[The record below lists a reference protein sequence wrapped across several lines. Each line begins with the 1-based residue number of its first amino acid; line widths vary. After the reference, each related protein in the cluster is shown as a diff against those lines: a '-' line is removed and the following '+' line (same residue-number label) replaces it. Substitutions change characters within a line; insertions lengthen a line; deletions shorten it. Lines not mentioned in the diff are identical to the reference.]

1 MRPAAI
7 AILKRMS
14 ASVRAMACAV
24 LFSAAAWTFCSA
36 QTPANGKQLPK
47 STTTVRLAGPAA
59 PDPKPAAP
67 SSVDTGPM
75 EKLVYSVEWRLIRA
89 GTVTIETH
97 PSEVRMRLESAGLVA
112 SLFKVD
118 DLYEA
123 HYDAAD
129 RDQSPFCATSMR
141 LESMEGKRHHEAQV
155 TYDRSANR
163 AHYIEHDLATNETL
177 REATVDLPP
186 CASDTLGGLA
196 RLRRV
201 AAPVLGKAIEVPISD
216 GRHTAMVKAEPQE
229 REEVKVPAGTFK
241 AIRYEAFLMNGVIYP
256 RKGRVWIW
264 FTDDPRR
271 LPVQIRFRTGFPV
284 GTVTLELEK
293 QEGP

>member
-1 MRPAAI
+1 M
-7 AILKRMS
+7 LKRMS
-14 ASVRAMACAV
+14 PSVRAMACAV
-24 LFSAAAWTFCSA
+24 LFSAAAWRFCSA
-36 QTPANGKQLPK
+36 QTATNGKQIPK
-47 STTTVRLAGPAA
+47 AA
-59 PDPKPAAP
+59 TATPPTGAATPDPKPASP
-67 SSVDTGPM
+67 NPI

-89 GTVTIETH
+89 GTVTLEAH
-97 PSEVRMRLESAGLVA
+97 PSELRMRLESGGLVA

-129 RDQSPFCATSMR
+129 VDQSPFCATSMR

-186 CASDTLGGLA
+186 CASDSLGGLA
-196 RLRRV
+196 RLRRLGT
-201 AAPVLGKAIEVPISD
+201 PVLGKAIEVPISD
-216 GRHTAMVKAEPQE
+216 GRHSAMVKVEAQE
-229 REEVKVPAGTFK
+229 REEIKVPAGTFK
-241 AIRYEAFLMNGVIYP
+241 AIRYEASLLNGVIYP

-264 FTDDPRR
+264 YTDDARR
-271 LPVQIRFRTGFPV
+271 LPVQIRLRTGFPV

>member
-1 MRPAAI
+1 M
-7 AILKRMS
+7 LKRMS
-14 ASVRAMACAV
+14 PSVRAIACAV
-24 LFSAAAWTFCSA
+24 LFSAAAWRFCSA
-36 QTPANGKQLPK
+36 QTAANGKQLPK
-47 STTTVRLAGPAA
+47 AA
-59 PDPKPAAP
+59 PAVRPIAPSAPDAKSAAP
-67 SSVDTGPM
+67 NPTVSGPI

-89 GTVTIETH
+89 GTVTLEAW
-97 PSEVRMRLESAGLVA
+97 PAELKMRLESGGLVA

-123 HYDAAD
+123 HYDD
-129 RDQSPFCATSMR
+129 TDWDQSPYCATSMR
-141 LESMEGKRHHEAQV
+141 LESMEGKRHHEAKV

-186 CASDTLGGLA
+186 CASDALGGLA
-196 RLRRV
+196 RLRRL
-201 AAPVLGKAIEVPISD
+201 PVPMPGKAIEIPISD
-216 GRHTAMVKAEPQE
+216 GRHSAMVKLEAQE
-229 REEVKVPAGTFK
+229 HEEIKVAAGTFK
-241 AIRYEAFLMNGVIYP
+241 ATRYEAFLLNGVIYP

-264 FTDDPRR
+264 YTDDARR
-271 LPVQIRFRTGFPV
+271 LPVQIRLRTGFPV